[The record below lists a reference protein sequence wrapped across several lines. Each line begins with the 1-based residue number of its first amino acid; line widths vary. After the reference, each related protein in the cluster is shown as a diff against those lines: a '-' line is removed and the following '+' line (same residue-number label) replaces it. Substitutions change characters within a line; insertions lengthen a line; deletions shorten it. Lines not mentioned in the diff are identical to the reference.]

1 MAIKNWNNGKPSFS
15 YEGHANLG
23 VNLNRQKNAPLDVS
37 CEYSSVKDMLY
48 YVTEGRYPA
57 NGTGVSTEVKDMKKY
72 PYLGQIIA
80 LVNPE
85 TEEVALYY
93 VKTAEY
99 NDTLATDEAMF
110 EHYFEAVGRATL
122 GDNVTIVRNEETGV
136 LSIKGYSAAETG
148 TQLVKTSNGLEWVK
162 PDNTTVEGLST
173 AVAAIES
180 TIGEDDTKGLRLR
193 IKTNENDIDTLEGK
207 VATLIGEDADKSV
220 RTISAEE
227 VAKVVAG
234 ADADY
239 DTLKE
244 IADYIASDKTG
255 AAQMQTDI
263 STIKSD
269 LNTDGTGLKA
279 RMTAAEG
286 EIDALQESVAGIH
299 THDNKAVLDS
309 ITAEKVAAWDVAESN
324 AKTFT
329 TTKIGL
335 TAEDGGEGAVEAPT
349 VKAYVDGKA
358 TALNSAINAQK
369 DRIDN
374 LGNLAAKNEVA
385 ESDLAAAL
393 ATKINGKADSANTLA
408 GYGIGNAYTKTE
420 VDDAITAAKEVA
432 AADATTK
439 ANAAEQNAKGY
450 ADGLAGNYDAKG
462 AADAVQKNVDKVSSD
477 VATLQGQVD
486 TLNGDAT
493 KAGSVS
499 KKIADAI
506 DGLALGDTYA
516 PKTHNHTIAQVTGL
530 QDALDEKAV
539 ATQVATDITAAK
551 TAVLGEA
558 DYAHTVKDAYELASG
573 KTSMTEVEA
582 KGYAVKTE
590 VDTSIKA
597 VDDKITAANTAATEL
612 AGRVSANETAITT
625 LNGTG
630 EGSVTRTV
638 ADKIAEVVAGA
649 NEDFDTLKEI
659 ADWIMS
665 DTTGAAKMQSDITS
679 LKTLVGDTAVA
690 TQIENALKVGG
701 VDKYALASELAAIA
715 DKAHEHANKTVL
727 DGITAEKVT
736 AWDAAEANANTYT
749 DEQIG
754 AIPAATAAAL
764 GLVKVDDVTIQ
775 AAADGTI
782 SVKAIS
788 TDLLVQ
794 GTDTLVFNC
803 GNA

>member
-122 GDNVTIVRNEETGV
+122 GDDVTIVRNEETGV

-207 VATLIGEDADKSV
+207 VATLIGEDTDKSV

-299 THDNKAVLDS
+299 THDNKAVLDG

-590 VDTSIKA
+590 VDESIKA

-690 TQIENALKVGG
+690 TQIENALKVDG

>member
-122 GDNVTIVRNEETGV
+122 GDDVTIVRNEETGV

-207 VATLIGEDADKSV
+207 VATLIGEDTDKSV

-299 THDNKAVLDS
+299 THDNKAVLDG
-309 ITAEKVAAWDVAESN
+309 ITAEKVATWDVAESN

-335 TAEDGGEGAVEAPT
+335 TTEDGGEGAVEAPT

-374 LGNLAAKNEVA
+374 LGTLAAKNEVA

-530 QDALDEKAV
+530 QDALGEKAV

>member
-148 TQLVKTSNGLEWVK
+148 AQLVKTANGLEWVK

-173 AVAAIES
+173 AVASIES
-180 TIGEDDTKGLRLR
+180 TIGEDDTQGLRLR
-193 IKTNENDIDTLEGK
+193 IKTNEYDIDTLEGK

-299 THDNKAVLDS
+299 THDNKAVLDG

-374 LGNLAAKNEVA
+374 LGALAAKNEVA

-439 ANAAEQNAKGY
+439 ANAAEQNSKGY

-558 DYAHTVKDAYELASG
+558 DYAHTVKDAYELASS

-590 VDTSIKA
+590 VDASIKA

-612 AGRVSANETAITT
+612 AGRVSANETAIAT

-690 TQIENALKVGG
+690 TQIENALKVDG

>member
-207 VATLIGEDADKSV
+207 VATLIGEDTDKSV

-299 THDNKAVLDS
+299 THDNKAVLDG

-324 AKTFT
+324 AKKFT

-385 ESDLAAAL
+385 ESDLTAAL

-439 ANAAEQNAKGY
+439 ANAAEQNAKSY

-558 DYAHTVKDAYELASG
+558 DYAHTVKDAYELASS

-690 TQIENALKVGG
+690 TQIENALKVDG
-701 VDKYALASELAAIA
+701 VDKYALASELTAIA
-715 DKAHEHANKTVL
+715 NKAHEHANKTVL

>member
-148 TQLVKTSNGLEWVK
+148 TQLVKTVNGLEWVK

-173 AVAAIES
+173 AVTAIES

-299 THDNKAVLDS
+299 THDNKAVLDG

-439 ANAAEQNAKGY
+439 ANAAEQNSKGY

-690 TQIENALKVGG
+690 TQIENALKVDG
-701 VDKYALASELAAIA
+701 VDKYALASELTAIA
-715 DKAHEHANKTVL
+715 NKAHEHANKTVL

-788 TDLLVQ
+788 TDLLTQ

>member
-122 GDNVTIVRNEETGV
+122 GDDVTIVRNEETGV

-207 VATLIGEDADKSV
+207 VATLIGEDTDKSV

-299 THDNKAVLDS
+299 THDNKAVLDG

-374 LGNLAAKNEVA
+374 LGTLAAKNEVA

-439 ANAAEQNAKGY
+439 ANAAEQNAKSY

-558 DYAHTVKDAYELASG
+558 DYAHTVKDAYELASS

>member
-148 TQLVKTSNGLEWVK
+148 TQLVKTVNGLEWVK

-180 TIGEDDTKGLRLR
+180 TIGENDTQGLRLR

-299 THDNKAVLDS
+299 THDNKAVLDG

-374 LGNLAAKNEVA
+374 LGALAAKNEVA
-385 ESDLAAAL
+385 ESDLADAL

-477 VATLQGQVD
+477 VTTLQGQVN

-493 KAGSVS
+493 TAGSVS

-558 DYAHTVKDAYELASG
+558 DYAHTVKDAYELASS
-573 KTSMTEVEA
+573 KTSMAEVEA
-582 KGYAVKTE
+582 KGYAVNTE
-590 VDTSIKA
+590 VDASIKA

-690 TQIENALKVGG
+690 TQIENALKVDG

>member
-23 VNLNRQKNAPLDVS
+23 VNLNRQKNAPLDIS

-48 YVTEGRYPA
+48 YVTEGRFPA
-57 NGTGVSTEVKDMKKY
+57 NGTGVSAAVKDMKKY
-72 PYLGQIIA
+72 PYLGQVIA

-99 NDTLATDEAMF
+99 DATLATDDAMF

-136 LSIKGYSAAETG
+136 LSIKGYAAAETG
-148 TQLVKTSNGLEWVK
+148 AQLVKTANGLEWVK
-162 PDNTTVEGLST
+162 PDNTTVEGLNT

-180 TIGEDDTKGLRLR
+180 TIGEDDTQGLRLR
-193 IKTNENDIDTLEGK
+193 IKTNEDDIGTLDGK
-207 VATLIGEDADKSV
+207 VATLIGEDAGKSA
-220 RTISAEE
+220 RAISAEE
-227 VAKVVAG
+227 VAKIVAG
-234 ADADY
+234 ADKDY

-244 IADYIASDKTG
+244 IADYINSDKTG

-269 LNTDGTGLKA
+269 LNTAETGLKA

-299 THDNKAVLDS
+299 SHDNKTVLDG
-309 ITAEKVAAWDVAESN
+309 ITAEKVAAWDAAETN

-335 TAEDGGEGAVEAPT
+335 TKEDGGDSATEAPT
-349 VKAYVDGKA
+349 VKAYVDGKV
-358 TALNSAINAQK
+358 TALNTAIGTQK

-374 LGNLAAKNEVA
+374 LGALASKSEVG
-385 ESDLAAAL
+385 ETDLAAAL
-393 ATKINGKADSANTLA
+393 ATKINGKADSATTLA

-420 VDDAITAAKEVA
+420 VDDAITAAKEA
-432 AADATTK
+432 AATDATTK
-439 ANAAEQNAKGY
+439 ANTAEQNAKDY

-462 AADAVQKNVDKVSSD
+462 AADAVQKNVDKVNEA
-477 VATLQGQVD
+477 VTTVQGQVN

-493 KAGSVS
+493 TVGSVA
-499 KKIADAI
+499 KKIADAL

-558 DYAHTVKDAYELASG
+558 DYAHTVKDAYELANG
-573 KTSMTEVEA
+573 KVTMADVEG

-590 VDTSIKA
+590 VEASIKA
-597 VDDKITAANTAATEL
+597 VDDKIGAANTAATKLTE
-612 AGRVSANETAITT
+612 RVTANETAITK

-630 EGSVTRTV
+630 EGSVAKTV

-649 NEDFDTLKEI
+649 DKDFDTLKEI

-665 DTTGAAKMQSDITS
+665 DTTGAAKMQSDISS
-679 LKTLVGDTAVA
+679 LKTLVGDAAVA
-690 TQIENALKVGG
+690 TQIDNALKVDG
-701 VDKYALASELAAIA
+701 VDKYALASELKAVA
-715 DKAHEHANKTVL
+715 DKAHEHANKAVL

-736 AWDAAEANANTYT
+736 AWDAAEANAKAYT
-749 DEQIG
+749 DEKVG

-764 GLVKVDDVTIQ
+764 GLVKVDDVTIKV
-775 AAADGTI
+775 AADGTI
-782 SVKAIS
+782 GVKAIS
-788 TDLLVQ
+788 TDLLTQ